1 MSEKAFIPANR
12 KAKNIIIQCLHDRVL
27 HGVQDKETAKE
38 IMDTL
43 EKTYSRSGLSEQI
56 ALKEKLS
63 NLKFRNGS
71 LSTYFEEFDCVVTNL
86 INAGAEIQEKEL
98 VTILLSGMPRSYNS
112 VTASLD
118 ILFSDED
125 KIDIHFVKNKLL
137 LEESRQRKQGH
148 RDNVALSPSAFMG
161 HSRGRGKLPSYRG
174 NANNFLYRCHKCR
187 SFGHKR
193 TECPEENN
201 EERAKFHQN
210 GSQPQPNY
218 RYPSKYGSSTS
229 CIRRSGPSTSHV
241 ETEEREE
248 EISFACDAQDS
259 LDHPGESVEPPPS
272 VEFLVDSGASDHL
285 ISDDTY
291 LTEIE
296 ELRTPIVIR
305 VAKQGQ
311 SLLATKKEK
320 CEEIFCEP
328 CVK

>member
-98 VTILLSGMPRSYNS
+98 VTILLSGMPRLYNS

-137 LEESRQRKQGH
+137 LEESRQRKPQGH
-148 RDNVALSPSAFMG
+148 PPDNVAPIAISIHGS
-161 HSRGRGKLPSYRG
+161 HSRTRKWD
-174 NANNFLYRCHKCR
+174 
-187 SFGHKR
+187 
-193 TECPEENN
+193 
-201 EERAKFHQN
+201 
-210 GSQPQPNY
+210 
-218 RYPSKYGSSTS
+218 
-229 CIRRSGPSTSHV
+229 
-241 ETEEREE
+241 REKTTF
-248 EISFACDAQDS
+248 IS
-259 LDHPGESVEPPPS
+259 
-272 VEFLVDSGASDHL
+272 
-285 ISDDTY
+285 
-291 LTEIE
+291 
-296 ELRTPIVIR
+296 R
-305 VAKQGQ
+305 
-311 SLLATKKEK
+311 
-320 CEEIFCEP
+320 
-328 CVK
+328 